1 MRPCGLPLL
10 ALTLSVLAAQQA
22 HASSDDSCYPS
33 WNLKR
38 DTLDVCNSVPFLSP
52 GNDSRVNLQLLL
64 ADDGRASLPQR
75 ALSDDEQ
82 QLGYG
87 QVPFPLSR
95 LYDDAPVSDGAS
107 DAAAVAKPAAPLAEL
122 AVRLGLP
129 ADAVPAD
136 SERFANGEGSRCR
149 SNNPAT
155 AQELLAQLLAADM
168 PTEERQALGRS
179 RLALLGACQWD
190 DSQLGSL
197 LPGDEL
203 QSPAGRDFAGYLQA
217 IAAFYSGRFGPARQQ
232 FEALLDSKQPWVRET
247 ARYMLGRNQLNQA
260 QQNAFDEWG
269 YPDLRKVDQAA
280 LKVAEA
286 DFKGYLQAY
295 PQGRYSAS
303 AKGLM
308 RRVYWLM
315 NDQQRLAGAYAELFT
330 QPDSA
335 DAAIDLEPLIAEVDN
350 KLLVTAHPADVRA
363 PRLLA
368 VLDLMQ
374 MRHHEAGEARAL
386 DLAGLQ
392 AQKTLFADI
401 PGLHDYLLAAWQLYV
416 ENAPDKA
423 AEQLPQT
430 LPDKLDYLAF
440 SQQTLRGFA
449 LEAGNDWLGAEK
461 LWLQLLPLARQPL
474 QREQLELALAFNYER
489 SDRLV
494 KVYAE
499 QSPVRTPAIRELL
512 LRHIAGPEL
521 LRQQVK
527 SESAPA
533 EERDTALFTL
543 LYKDLLHGRYANF
556 VNDLALL
563 PPEPSTKPLGASLGV
578 QYGNGMPLTLFQ
590 WPGGKGTSG
599 YDCPPLRD
607 LAVALQQSP
616 QTPQALNCFGEF
628 ILRNN
633 LDGFAL
639 DSQPRSRELGGS
651 QTLFEGTLYSR
662 LDGYLKVIDDAQ
674 AGGDDKAYA
683 LYRAINCYAPS
694 GYNGCGK
701 QDIPPAQRKRW
712 FRMLKSQY
720 ADTPWAKSLKYYW

>member
-1 MRPCGLPLL
+1 MRSRGLPLL
-10 ALTLSVLAAQQA
+10 VATLGALAAQQG

-64 ADDGRASLPQR
+64 ADDGRGSLPQR
-75 ALSDDEQ
+75 APSDDEQ
-82 QLGYG
+82 QLGYA
-87 QVPFPLSR
+87 QVPFPLTR
-95 LYDDAPVSDGAS
+95 LFDDAPAT
-107 DAAAVAKPAAPLAEL
+107 DAPADPAAVAKPAAPLAEL
-122 AVRLGLP
+122 AARLGLP

-136 SERFANGEGSRCR
+136 GERFASGEGSRCR
-149 SNNPAT
+149 SNSPAT
-155 AQELLAQLLAADM
+155 AQDFLAQLLAAELPAD
-168 PTEERQALGRS
+168 ERQALGRA

-190 DSQLGSL
+190 DSQLGGL
-197 LPGDEL
+197 LAGDL

-217 IAAFYSGRFGPARQQ
+217 IAAFYSGRFAPARQQ
-232 FEALLDSKQPWVRET
+232 FAVLLDSQQAWVRET
-247 ARYMLGRNQLNQA
+247 ARYMLGRNQLNLA

-280 LKVAEA
+280 LKIAEA
-286 DFKGYLQAY
+286 DFKGYLEAY
-295 PQGRYSAS
+295 PQGRYAAS

-315 NDQQRLAGAYAELFT
+315 NDQQRLAGAYAELFARG
-330 QPDSA
+330 DAGVAA
-335 DAAIDLEPLIAEVDN
+335 DLDPLIAEVDS
-350 KLLVTAHPADVRA
+350 KLLVAAHPADVRA

-374 MRHHEAGEARAL
+374 MRHHDAGEPRAL
-386 DLAGLQ
+386 DLPGLQ
-392 AQKTLFADI
+392 AQKALFADI

-423 AEQLPQT
+423 IAYLPAA
-430 LPDKLDYLAF
+430 LPEKLDYLAF

-474 QREQLELALAFNYER
+474 QREQLELALAYNYER

-512 LRHIAGPEL
+512 LRHVAAPEL

-527 SESAPA
+527 AETAPA
-533 EERDTALFTL
+533 EERDTALFAL
-543 LYKDLLHGRYANF
+543 LYKDLLHGHYANF
-556 VNDLALL
+556 INDLGLL
-563 PPEPSTKPLGASLGV
+563 PGEPSTKPLGASLGIL
-578 QYGNGMPLTLFQ
+578 YGNGQPLTLFQ
-590 WPGGKGTSG
+590 WPGGKGASG

-607 LAVALQQSP
+607 LAVALQQTP
-616 QTPQALNCFGEF
+616 QPPQALNCFGEF

-633 LDGFAL
+633 LDGFPL
-639 DSQPRSRELGGS
+639 DSQPRPHELGGS
-651 QTLFEGTLYSR
+651 PTQFDGPLYSR
-662 LDGYLKVIDDAQ
+662 LDGYLKVIDDSQ

-683 LYRAINCYAPS
+683 LFRAISCYAPS

-712 FRMLKSQY
+712 FRALKSQY
-720 ADTPWAKSLKYYW
+720 AETPWAKSLKYYW

>member
-1 MRPCGLPLL
+1 MRPRGLPLL
-10 ALTLSVLAAQQA
+10 ALTFGVLAAQQA
-22 HASSDDSCYPS
+22 YASSDDSCYPS

-38 DTLDVCNSVPFLSP
+38 DTLDVCNSLPFLSP

-64 ADDGRASLPQR
+64 ADAGRASLPVK

-87 QVPFPLSR
+87 LVPFPLTR
-95 LYDDAPVSDGAS
+95 LFDEPLAPE
-107 DAAAVAKPAAPLAEL
+107 AATAADAKPAAPLAEL
-122 AVRLGLP
+122 AVRIGLP
-129 ADAVPAD
+129 ADAVPAEG
-136 SERFANGEGSRCR
+136 ERFASGEGSRCR

-155 AQELLAQLLAADM
+155 AQDFLAQLLAADL
-168 PTEERQALGRS
+168 PPAERQSLARA
-179 RLALLGACQWD
+179 RLALLQGCQWD
-190 DSQLGSL
+190 EAQLAGL
-197 LPGDEL
+197 FPGDVD
-203 QSPAGRDFAGYLQA
+203 SPGGREFAGYLQG
-217 IAAFYSGRFGPARQQ
+217 IAAFYSGHFPAARKNFQ
-232 FEALLDSKQPWVRET
+232 ALRDSRLPWLRET
-247 ARYMLGRNQLNQA
+247 ARYMLGRSQLNQA
-260 QQNAFDEWG
+260 QQNAFDDMG

-280 LKVAEA
+280 LKVAES
-286 DFKGYLQAY
+286 DFKAYLQAY
-295 PQGRYSAS
+295 PQGRYATS

-315 NDQQRLAGAYAELFT
+315 NDPGRLAAEYAWLFA
-330 QPDSA
+330 QPEAAQGNA
-335 DAAIDLEPLIAEVDN
+335 DQAQLIAEVDN
-350 KLLVTAHPADVRA
+350 KLLVSAHPAEVKN

-374 MRHHEAGEARAL
+374 MRHHEAGEGRAL
-386 DLAGLQ
+386 DLPGLQ
-392 AQKTLFADI
+392 AQKPLFAEL

-416 ENAPDKA
+416 EEQPGKA
-423 AEQLPQT
+423 AEQLPKA
-430 LPDKLDYLAF
+430 LPQKLDYLAF

-461 LWLQLLPLARQPL
+461 LWLQLLPLAHQPL

-499 QSPVRTPAIRELL
+499 NSPVRTPAIRELL

-527 SESAPA
+527 SETAPA

-563 PPEPSTKPLGASLGV
+563 PAEPSTKPLSASLGFV
-578 QYGNGMPLTLFQ
+578 YGGGQPLSLFQ
-590 WPGGKGTSG
+590 WPGGKGSSS
-599 YDCPPLRD
+599 YDCPALRD
-607 LAVALQQSP
+607 LALALQQEP
-616 QTPQALNCFGEF
+616 QPPQALNCFGEF

-633 LDGFAL
+633 LDSFPL
-639 DSQPRSRELGGS
+639 DNQPGVRELGGS
-651 QTLFEGTLYSR
+651 PSLFEGEPYSR
-662 LDGYLKVIDDAQ
+662 LDGYLKVIADAQ
-674 AGGDDKAYA
+674 AGSDDKAYA

-701 QDIPPAQRKRW
+701 QDIAPAQRKRW
-712 FRMLKSQY
+712 FRTLKTQY
-720 ADTPWAKSLKYYW
+720 ADTPWSKSLKYYW

>member
-1 MRPCGLPLL
+1 MRPYGLPLL
-10 ALTLSVLAAQQA
+10 ALTLSVLIAQQA
-22 HASSDDSCYPS
+22 QASSDDSCYPS

-38 DTLDVCNSVPFLSP
+38 DTLDICNSVPFLSP

-75 ALSDDEQ
+75 APSDDEQ

-95 LYDDAPVSDGAS
+95 LFDDAPAADGAA
-107 DAAAVAKPAAPLAEL
+107 DAAVVAKPAAPLAEL
-122 AVRLGLP
+122 AARLGLP

-149 SNNPAT
+149 SNNPLT
-155 AQELLAQLLAADM
+155 AQEFLAQLLAVDM
-168 PTEERQALGRS
+168 PANERQALGRA
-179 RLALLGACQWD
+179 RLDLLQGCQWD
-190 DSQLGSL
+190 ETQLGSL
-197 LPGDEL
+197 LPGDV
-203 QSPAGRDFAGYLQA
+203 QSPAGRDFAGYLQG
-217 IAAFYSGRFGPARQQ
+217 IGAFYSGRFAPARQQ
-232 FEALLDSKQPWVRET
+232 FQALLDSQQPWLRET

-269 YPDLRKVDQAA
+269 YPDLRKVDQGA
-280 LKVAEA
+280 LKVAES
-286 DFKGYLQAY
+286 DFKGYLEAY
-295 PQGRYSAS
+295 PQGRYAAS

-308 RRVYWLM
+308 RRVYWLL
-315 NDQQRLAGAYAELFT
+315 NDQQRLAGAYSELFA
-330 QPDSA
+330 QPEVADSSA
-335 DAAIDLEPLIAEVDN
+335 DLAPLIAEVDN
-350 KLLVTAHPADVRA
+350 KLLVSAHPADVRA

-374 MRHHEAGEARAL
+374 MRHHDAGESRAL
-386 DLAGLQ
+386 DWAGLQ
-392 AQKTLFADI
+392 AQKPLFADV

-423 AEQLPQT
+423 AAQLPQNP
-430 LPDKLDYLAF
+430 PDKLDYLAF

-461 LWLQLLPLARQPL
+461 LWLQLLPLAHQPL
-474 QREQLELALAFNYER
+474 QREQLELALAYNYER

-527 SESAPA
+527 SETAPA

-543 LYKDLLHGRYANF
+543 LYKDLLHGHYANF

-578 QYGNGMPLTLFQ
+578 LYGNGVPLTLFQ
-590 WPGGKGTSG
+590 WSGGKGTSG

-639 DSQPRSRELGGS
+639 DSQPRSHELGGS
-651 QTLFEGTLYSR
+651 QTQFEGPLYSR

-674 AGGDDKAYA
+674 AVGDDKAYA

-712 FRMLKSQY
+712 FRELKTQH
-720 ADTPWAKSLKYYW
+720 ADTAWAKSLKYYW